1 MMGKDLWAYQNVL
14 TENGVE
20 NKFDHFLH
28 FLLGRLKRKYARTT
42 GHSISEQIKLD
53 VYSDCALVYNPQG
66 SAKHPKLM
74 LHIPCLYESGC
85 DHSPHFVMMAVI
97 ANMILDKD
105 PDFEALISS
114 KVSQFIT
121 AFGKEDVS

>member
-1 MMGKDLWAYQNVL
+1 M
-14 TENGVE
+14 
-20 NKFDHFLH
+20 
-28 FLLGRLKRKYARTT
+28 GRLKRKYARTT

-53 VYSDCALVYNPQG
+53 CYSDCALVYNPQG
-66 SAKHPKLM
+66 SAKHPKLI
-74 LHIPCLYESGC
+74 LHIPSLYKSGC

-105 PDFEALISS
+105 PDFEALISR

-121 AFGKEDVS
+121 AFEKEDVS

>member
-1 MMGKDLWAYQNVL
+1 MMGKDVWAYQNVL

-42 GHSISEQIKLD
+42 GHSISEQIKSD
-53 VYSDCALVYNPQG
+53 VCSDCALVYNPQG
-66 SAKHPKLM
+66 AAKHPKLM

-85 DHSPHFVMMAVI
+85 DHSPHFVMMAVPPFS
-97 ANMILDKD
+97 AKT
-105 PDFEALISS
+105 ASRSTHGRTRRSS
-114 KVSQFIT
+114 SAWRK
-121 AFGKEDVS
+121 